1 MTDTEKL
8 DLLLEKVAKLESLP
22 EKVAKLSKDMDDVKS
37 DLKRLHKRVKQLHQ
51 DDRFI
56 LDKIERVHCILEQHI
71 SDRSVHLA

>member
-1 MTDTEKL
+1 
-8 DLLLEKVAKLESLP
+8 
-22 EKVAKLSKDMDDVKS
+22 MDDVKS

-56 LDKIERVHCILEQHI
+56 IDEIERVHCILEQHI

>member
-8 DLLLEKVAKLESLP
+8 DLLLEKS
-22 EKVAKLSKDMDDVKS
+22 AKLSKDMDDVKS

-56 LDKIERVHCILEQHI
+56 LDEIERVHCILEQHI
-71 SDRSVHLA
+71 SDRPVHMA